1 MSKNNIEACKNTFF
15 NDEIDKSFFRR
26 ETTLRIP
33 AYQRPY
39 SWKKDNVAMLLKDF
53 LKEIKTSSN
62 PNYFIGTIMVKR
74 INENN
79 RNFEDIVDGQQRITT
94 ILLIIF
100 WIKNQLPNDRDL
112 NDKHNILIK
121 NFSMSYPD
129 DDIFKQII
137 KKNTNNEILTYLKKT
152 NKEFNVFQKE
162 QQKVFKN
169 SFNTINK
176 ILLEEDSNT
185 ISKLREFIFNKI
197 YFLKIA
203 DTCHDD
209 FSDTLFLSLNGKGLK
224 LDEVDLLKSYFVR
237 PFIGDTNELNDF
249 KDKWGQ
255 IITYT
260 NNKLNSQIKNFFSQY
275 FDLGN
280 KKKQIIN
287 NIIKNIDENKDKD
300 VKSWFNDM
308 YIFFKNTQK
317 YFIEFNSDDPEFN
330 FYLKLNK
337 LFKYSKCDQILKPIS
352 LEFKNDK
359 EIIKW
364 ITKHLFKLN
373 FLIVTY
379 SKISA
384 NCFEKDIIKPLL
396 NILQQ
401 WKGDIKKS
409 IKEIYYYLIDFDPN
423 NIYGDK
429 LKNISDFAIENYSYT
444 NQKEMIILSL
454 LLDNQST
461 WIDKSRDYDYFN
473 LNNLLQIQQISLDH
487 VIPQKNAK
495 LYNHAHLFTN
505 TKDKVNFNYPIKDIF
520 SPQLIHDYSI
530 IQDRYDYSELKK
542 ILDSPFNLQI
552 CEKTKN
558 SKMKNNTPYNLKEV
572 KERFDYTRIWELNF
586 KLSQK
591 IIKFIEINE
600 NIASSA
606 KFSLLDNFKKIE
618 NSIKN
623 YCKSIDWNEYN
634 SSLEN
639 LKNELIRKGKEFKE
653 SFPYNFYSNIYVL
666 YDRGDIDETS
676 YNFLIAL
683 NQQNNSIKHDEDCS
697 VNKDLTIQQYISLN
711 KIRILIDEKNL
722 SK

>member
-176 ILLEEDSNT
+176 ILREEDSNT

-359 EIIKW
+359 ETIKW
-364 ITKHLFKLN
+364 ITKRLFKLN

-379 SKISA
+379 SKITA
-384 NCFEKDIIKPLL
+384 NSFEKDIIKPLL
-396 NILQQ
+396 TRLQDSE
-401 WKGDIKKS
+401 GDVKKS
-409 IKEIYYYLIDFDPN
+409 IQKIRKFLDDFDPN
-423 NIYGDK
+423 EKYRDK
-429 LKNISDFAIENYSYT
+429 LKNISNFKIQDYSY
-444 NQKEMIILSL
+444 KEQREIITLSL
-454 LLDNQST
+454 LLNDHNA
-461 WIDKSRDYDYFN
+461 WNDKSCDYNYFH
-473 LNNLLQIQQISLDH
+473 LNNQLQIPQISLDH

-495 LYNHAHLFTN
+495 LGDQTNLFTN
-505 TKDKVNFNYPIKDIF
+505 TKEKVNFCYPIKDIF
-520 SPQLIHDYSI
+520 SPLLIHEYSI
-530 IQDRYDYSELKK
+530 IQDRYDYSKLKK
-542 ILDSPFNLQI
+542 ILHSPFNLRI
-552 CEKTKN
+552 CDKGKN
-558 SKMKNNTPYNLKEV
+558 SEMKNNTSYNLEKV
-572 KERFDYTRIWELNF
+572 RERFDYARIWELNF
-586 KLSQK
+586 NLSQK
-591 IIKFIEINE
+591 IIEFIRIDK

-606 KFSLLDNFKKIE
+606 ELSLLDNFEKIE

-623 YCKSIDWNEYN
+623 YCKSIDRNKYN
-634 SSLEN
+634 SSLQN
-639 LKNELIRKGKEFKE
+639 FKNDKEFEE
-653 SFPYNFYSNIYVL
+653 SPDFNFNSNIYVL
-666 YDRGDIDETS
+666 YDQRVIDETI
-676 YNFLIAL
+676 YNFLSEL
-683 NQQNNSIKHDEDCS
+683 NKQKSSIKDDEDYS
-697 VNKDLTIQQYISLN
+697 VNKDVAIKEYIYLN